1 MTGLSNPEETGG
13 VLMPNLIAHKGL
25 KTYQPNENEIITMQH
40 SLRNLNHVEILSVF
54 SSFGVKLVKT
64 IKKRSELVK
73 FIERSF
79 QQGKLSEE
87 IYIAIREK
95 AFNPELNVSD
105 GFYMAFDEKLSL
117 DKSQVISYIQLW
129 NKEYKEFEEN
139 NVSYSSKIE
148 LIKYYP
154 HKVILLVTRL
164 QDKFA
169 FDKSSMYSTKYTEE
183 HQLLVE
189 IHFKEEIIYFQTS
202 NSTKYKVIRTIVQN
216 FISIIVEKES
226 VKLFSPKMTKRL
238 SFTYKEGE
246 NVAEQHSNVNPNT
259 VKLLDLLYDLDKEGS
274 NFSDLECKDITFD
287 HEDAKKKQK
296 RLRRARINTQNYGG
310 GDLLAT
316 DSVKGLILNGRTILR
331 MEFSLY
337 YNEETSPEEFKKHA
351 IVAGINSNNQDGFR
365 IYIKNNDNSLKNTL
379 NSAYIDLKDAFI
391 ANYANGNLRNEE
403 KIKSILGLDSSE

>member
-1 MTGLSNPEETGG
+1 MTGLSDPEETGG
-13 VLMPNLIAHKGL
+13 DFMPNRKNYKGF
-25 KTYQPNENEIITMQH
+25 KPYQPNENEIITMQH
-40 SLRNLNHVEILSVF
+40 SLRNLNHVEILSVL
-54 SSFGVKLVKT
+54 STLNVRVVKT

-73 FIERSF
+73 FIESSF
-79 QQGKLSEE
+79 QQGKLSKE

-105 GFYMAFDEKLSL
+105 GFYMAFDEVLLL
-117 DKSQVISYIQLW
+117 DESQVISWIEIW
-129 NKEYKEFEEN
+129 NKEHSEFEEN
-139 NVSYSSKIE
+139 SVSYSSKIE
-148 LIKYYP
+148 LIKYHP

-164 QDKFA
+164 QDKYA

-216 FISIIVEKES
+216 FISIIVDKEA
-226 VKLFSPKMTKRL
+226 VKLFSPKMTKLL
-238 SFTYKEGE
+238 SFTYKEAE
-246 NVAEQHSNVNPNT
+246 NVAKQHSNINPNT
-259 VKLLDLLYDLDKEGS
+259 VKLLDLLYDLDKEDS

-287 HEDAKKKQK
+287 HEDVKKKKQRFSK
-296 RLRRARINTQNYGG
+296 AMINTQNYGG

-316 DSVKGLILNGRTILR
+316 DSVKGLILNSRTILR

-351 IVAGINSNNQDGFR
+351 IIAGINSNNQDGFR

-379 NSAYIDLKDAFI
+379 NSAYIALKEAFI
-391 ANYANGNLRNEE
+391 ANYANGNIRNED